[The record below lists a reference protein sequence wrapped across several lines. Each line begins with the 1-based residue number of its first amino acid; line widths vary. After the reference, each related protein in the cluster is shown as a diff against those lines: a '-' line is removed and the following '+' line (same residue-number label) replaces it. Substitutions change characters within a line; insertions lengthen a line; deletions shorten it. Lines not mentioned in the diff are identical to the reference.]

1 MKVLAPLLLLLVF
14 FALLYFAKRFMRFL
28 LHHLICTCEY
38 DVVFKTYL
46 FIYHMYVIQGVN
58 VRRAAGVNG
67 HFRAQTRSDNV
78 L

>member
-1 MKVLAPLLLLLVF
+1 MEVLAPLLLLLVF
-14 FALLYFAKRFMRFL
+14 FALLYFAKRFVRFL
-28 LHHLICTCEY
+28 LYHLICTCEY

-46 FIYHMYVIQGVN
+46 FTSHVCNTGVN

-67 HFRAQTRSDNV
+67 RFRAQTRSDNV